1 MMKMEP
7 GKIYMMPLIM
17 GPVYEQNTGI
27 PYPEVEVVT
36 LQFRSDSDAIQ
47 QLLPDCYTVAK
58 EPMVQIMFGYNNGLA
73 FMAGG
78 GYSLAAVQVAAQFQG
93 EQDNYEGDYI
103 LVMFEDKTVPILGG
117 REQLGVP
124 KLYAD
129 ITPIKLQKNG
139 HIRCEVSLWGH
150 LIFGIDLAPVKRQ
163 NAVVRAVASRMINA
177 RPWLA
182 YKYIPAL
189 DGPPDADYPTITRND
204 TKIDKLWFSKSGNIY
219 FGNPEEDDI
228 GNGKYLLDA
237 LKALPFIEFKQAIRF
252 RGSAVL
258 RYDLSRRLR

>member
-1 MMKMEP
+1 M
-7 GKIYMMPLIM
+7 
-17 GPVYEQNTGI
+17 
-27 PYPEVEVVT
+27 
-36 LQFRSDSDAIQ
+36 
-47 QLLPDCYTVAK
+47 
-58 EPMVQIMFGYNNGLA
+58 QIIFGYNNGLE

-78 GYSLAAVQVAAQFQG
+78 GYRLAAMQVAAQFHG
-93 EQDNYEGDYI
+93 EEDNYEGDYI

-117 REQLGVP
+117 REQLGVA

-150 LIFGIDLAPVKRQ
+150 LIFGIDLAPLKRQ
-163 NAVVRAVASRMINA
+163 NAVVRAVASRRINA

-182 YKYIPAL
+182 YKYIAAL
-189 DGPPDADYPTITRND
+189 DGPPDADYPTIKRND
-204 TKIDKLWFSKSGNIY
+204 TKIDELWLTNSGNIY

-228 GNGKYLLDA
+228 GKGKHLLDT
-237 LKALPFIEFKQAIRF
+237 LKTLPLIKFEQAVRF